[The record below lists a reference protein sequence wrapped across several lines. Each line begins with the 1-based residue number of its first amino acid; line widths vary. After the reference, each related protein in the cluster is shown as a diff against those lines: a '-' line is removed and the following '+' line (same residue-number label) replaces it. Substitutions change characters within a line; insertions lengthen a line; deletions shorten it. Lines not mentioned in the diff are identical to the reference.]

1 MANIGGV
8 YSILNQKSLFLWF
21 LQRWKIYNNGW
32 QKKVQK
38 ILNIIE
44 KMTMTDNE
52 TTLVK
57 VKFSIKAGKN
67 LSQKKIV
74 NLSETV
80 YDLFHFFQSF
90 SNFLKVM
97 IL

>member
-1 MANIGGV
+1 MANTGGV

>member
-44 KMTMTDNE
+44 KMTVTDNE

>member
-1 MANIGGV
+1 
-8 YSILNQKSLFLWF
+8 
-21 LQRWKIYNNGW
+21 
-32 QKKVQK
+32 
-38 ILNIIE
+38 
-44 KMTMTDNE
+44 MTMTDNE

-80 YDLFHFFQSF
+80 YDLFHFLQSF

>member
-1 MANIGGV
+1 
-8 YSILNQKSLFLWF
+8 
-21 LQRWKIYNNGW
+21 
-32 QKKVQK
+32 
-38 ILNIIE
+38 
-44 KMTMTDNE
+44 MTMTDNE

-57 VKFSIKAGKN
+57 VKFSMKAGKN

-80 YDLFHFFQSF
+80 YDFFHFFFQSF

>member
-1 MANIGGV
+1 
-8 YSILNQKSLFLWF
+8 
-21 LQRWKIYNNGW
+21 
-32 QKKVQK
+32 
-38 ILNIIE
+38 
-44 KMTMTDNE
+44 MTMTDNE
-52 TTLVK
+52 ITLVK
-57 VKFSIKAGKN
+57 VKFSMKAGKN

-74 NLSETV
+74 NLSETA